1 MSATLTSRKA
11 LGGWT
16 AQTSRIRL
24 MAACTAVSQD
34 PQLTTTRER
43 LADLV
48 ERMHPV
54 DPALAESLS
63 RLLANTTDR
72 AAPLI
77 DALALPAILR
87 EQVY

>member
-1 MSATLTSRKA
+1 MSATLTSRKT

-34 PQLTTTRER
+34 RHLTTARAR

-54 DPALAESLS
+54 DPALAESLG
-63 RLLANTTDR
+63 RLLADTADR
-72 AAPLI
+72 PAPLT
-77 DALALPAILR
+77 DTPPLPAILR